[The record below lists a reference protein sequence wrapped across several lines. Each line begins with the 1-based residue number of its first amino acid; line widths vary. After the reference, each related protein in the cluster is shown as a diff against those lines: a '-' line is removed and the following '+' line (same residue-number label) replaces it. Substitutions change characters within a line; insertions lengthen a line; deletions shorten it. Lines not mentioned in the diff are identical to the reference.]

1 MRRVRRGF
9 EPCDGQ
15 VFFKELKG
23 HCRVD
28 GAMEGHVKGSW
39 DRDAGGWHPQAR
51 THPVFAWKSCWDQMS
66 RKNALPAPWEHPEE
80 PLDALEAGEGL
91 EAQTLPGEPEWLVER
106 TR

>member
-1 MRRVRRGF
+1 MRRGF
-9 EPCDGQ
+9 EPRDGQ

-51 THPVFAWKSCWDQMS
+51 IHPAFSLRSCWDQMS

-80 PLDALEAGEGL
+80 LLDALEADEGL
-91 EAQTLPGEPEWLVER
+91 EAQKPPEELEQLVEK